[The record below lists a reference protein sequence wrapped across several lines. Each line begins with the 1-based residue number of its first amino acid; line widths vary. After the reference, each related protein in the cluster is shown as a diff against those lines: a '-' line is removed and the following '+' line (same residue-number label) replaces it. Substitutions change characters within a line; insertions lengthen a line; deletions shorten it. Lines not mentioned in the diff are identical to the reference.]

1 MIRLLTQKCRPAK
14 PLHLAFYIKS
24 LANCGKLTVL
34 AGALLLSSCATN
46 PYSKTNKLYKA
57 NAKAMAKQLQ
67 APLDKPYQPNAGM
80 DPAVEDWVGSY
91 HFNLRKPTYI
101 MIHHTAQ
108 NNLAQTIRTFTVDQS
123 QVSSHYVIGRDG
135 TVVQMVNDYL
145 RAWHA
150 GAGKWATITDLNAVT
165 IGIELD
171 NNGFE
176 PFPEEQINSLMV
188 LLDTLKKRHRI
199 PTANFLAH
207 SDTAPTR
214 KQDPSALFPWKKLAE
229 NGFGIWPDEQLV
241 TPPDTFNPYDALRI
255 IGYDLTNLEAA
266 VVAFKRRYIQHE
278 LSPQLTLETL
288 QVLYNLYH
296 KY

>member
-1 MIRLLTQKCRPAK
+1 MLKCRPAK
-14 PLHLAFYIKS
+14 PSHLAFYIKS
-24 LANCGKLTVL
+24 LVNYGNFALITSVL
-34 AGALLLSSCATN
+34 LFSSCATN

-57 NAKAMAKQLQ
+57 NAKVMAKQLQ
-67 APLDKPYQPNAGM
+67 APLDKPYQPNDGM
-80 DPAVEDWVGSY
+80 NTAVEDWVGSY
-91 HFNLRKPTYI
+91 HFNLRKPTHI

-108 NNLAQTIRTFTVDQS
+108 NSLAQTIRTFTVDQS

-135 TVVQMVNDYL
+135 TVVQMVNDYM

-150 GAGKWATITDLNAVT
+150 GAGKWGTITDLNAVT

-255 IGYDLTNLEAA
+255 IGYDLTNLDAA
-266 VVAFKRRYIQHE
+266 IVAFKRRYIQHD